1 MTYPQAIAYLYEL
14 QRFGVKLG
22 LENIRR
28 LLTAV
33 GDPHRRFPSILIGGT
48 NGKGSTAVFLASILT
63 TAGYR
68 VGLYTSPH
76 LLDFTERIRIDGEA
90 IAHADVARLTD
101 ELRSVVT
108 DIFLAPHTSHPAP
121 RTVSHPTFFEVTTAL
136 AFLHF
141 ARRKADFA
149 VVEVGLGGR
158 FDATNLLDPEV
169 AVITNIALE
178 HEDYLGKTLGAIA
191 SEKAGIIKEGARV
204 VTATDAPE
212 ALAVIAEACHNRG
225 ATLFDVRATC
235 DWKVTR
241 SDLSGQRFVVAQ
253 AGHQTEE
260 FCIRLLGRHQVTN
273 AVTALA
279 VARLL
284 RTRADAISEPAI
296 RDGLYRTRWPGR
308 LHLFPGHPLVILD
321 GAHNPA
327 GAKALRAFLEEQRFA
342 GRLILVFGVLQ
353 DKDWIAMLQELGP
366 LAKRVILTRPESERA
381 ADPRGLVEAER
392 FCSKLEILEDVA
404 EAITL
409 ARSVAD
415 PEDAVVVTGSL
426 FIISAAL
433 RGIGDFTDWLLV
445 ISSFADRHRKAPT
458 LLEND
463 THRADL
469 RRLIVQGEIGVSQL
483 T

>member
-1 MTYPQAIAYLYEL
+1 MTYSQAIAYLYGL

-22 LENIRR
+22 LENIHR
-28 LLTAV
+28 LLEAI
-33 GDPHRRFPSILIGGT
+33 GNPHRRFPSILIGGT
-48 NGKGSTAVFLASILT
+48 NGKGSTAAFLSSILRA
-63 TAGYR
+63 AGYR

-76 LLDFTERIRIDGEA
+76 LLDFTERVRVNGRAIDSG
-90 IAHADVARLTD
+90 DVARLTD
-101 ELRSVVT
+101 ELRSVVADLFVSPRT
-108 DIFLAPHTSHPAP
+108 SPLAPCAG
-121 RTVSHPTFFEVTTAL
+121 SHPTFFEVATAL

-141 ARRKADFA
+141 LRSKVDYA

-158 FDATNLLDPEV
+158 FDATNVLSPEV

-191 SEKAGIIKEGARV
+191 AEKAGIVKEGGRV
-204 VTATDAPE
+204 VTAADAPE
-212 ALAVIAEACHNRG
+212 ALAVIAEACRSRG
-225 ATLFDVRATC
+225 TTLLDVHATC
-235 DWKVTR
+235 DWEIND

-253 AGHQTEE
+253 AGQPTQE
-260 FCIRLLGRHQVTN
+260 FSIRLLGRHQVTN

-279 VARLL
+279 AARLL
-284 RTRADAISEPAI
+284 RAPGATIPESSI
-296 RDGLYRTRWPGR
+296 REGLRQTRWPGR

-353 DKDWIAMLQELGP
+353 DKNWIAMLQELGP
-366 LAKRVILTRPESERA
+366 LAKRVILTRPESDRA

-392 FCSKLEILEDVA
+392 FCPKLEILEDVA

-409 ARSVAD
+409 ARAVAD
-415 PEDAVVVTGSL
+415 PDDAVVVAGSL

-433 RGIGDFTDWLLV
+433 R
-445 ISSFADRHRKAPT
+445 T
-458 LLEND
+458 L
-463 THRADL
+463 
-469 RRLIVQGEIGVSQL
+469 GVREAL
-483 T
+483 M